1 MTKTILIFDFD
12 GTIADSRDLIL
23 ETINKLSEK
32 YGYKSIQNENIEK
45 LRNKTI
51 KELFHILRIPWIKL
65 PLLLIE
71 FRKKYSQQIS
81 FLKPIIGIR
90 EVLTKLQNERYELA
104 LVTSNSKENVKD
116 FLQKNNIQV
125 FNNIRAGLGLFG
137 KSSVLNKLIREK
149 NYNKEEMLYI
159 GDEVRD
165 IEASNRI
172 GIEVIAVTWGFQSK
186 SILKKYKPNYL
197 VDTPNEL
204 YQVVIANSEK

>member
-1 MTKTILIFDFD
+1 MSKKILIFDFD
-12 GTIADSRDLIL
+12 GTIADSRNIIL

-32 YGYKSIQNENIEK
+32 YGYKSIQNGNIEE

-51 KELFHILRIPWIKL
+51 KELFQILRIPWIKL

-71 FRKKYSQQIS
+71 YRKKYSQQIS
-81 FLKPIIGIR
+81 LLKPIIGIK
-90 EVLTKLQNERYELA
+90 EVLTRLQNKGCELA
-104 LVTSNSKENVKD
+104 LVTSNSKENVRD
-116 FLQKNNIQV
+116 FLQKNNIRV

-149 NYNKEEMLYI
+149 NYNKEEVFYI

-204 YQVVIANSEK
+204 YQVVKVNSKK